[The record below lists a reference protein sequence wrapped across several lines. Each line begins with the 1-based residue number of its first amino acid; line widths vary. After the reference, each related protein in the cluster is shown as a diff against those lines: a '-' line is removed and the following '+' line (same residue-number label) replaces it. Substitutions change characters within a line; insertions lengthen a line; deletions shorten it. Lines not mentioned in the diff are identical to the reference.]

1 MEKLDY
7 NIDQLCESL
16 YKINDILI
24 NTEHV
29 YNKCQN
35 SVYLKVKKMHEIL
48 ALLLAAQI
56 DVSICFKSINKP
68 NVAKYEGLFF
78 LNIAF
83 VKMYEIVNT
92 IYHIINTPK
101 KHLDFKPSETA
112 KINIQSELEG
122 WNRKYRSIIGPKRNH
137 SIAHY
142 EPNLRIFI
150 NDGYNEINPDFNTQ
164 CYRDFFALL
173 DRLRKIIRK
182 EIDAI
187 EPIE

>member
-1 MEKLDY
+1 MEKSDY
-7 NIDQLCESL
+7 NIDQLCDSL

-29 YNKCQN
+29 YNECQN
-35 SVYLKVKKMHEIL
+35 PVYLKVKKMHEIL

-68 NVAKYEGLFF
+68 DVVKYEGLFF

-83 VKMYEIVNT
+83 MKMYEIVNT

-142 EPNLRIFI
+142 EPNLRMFI
-150 NDGYNEINPDFNTQ
+150 NDGYNEMDPDFNTQ

-173 DRLRKIIRK
+173 DRLREIIRK
-182 EIDAI
+182 EIDAT